1 MPATEKN
8 PGEEFM
14 RSWAGQYLFK
24 EMNPL
29 QKRLFDW
36 WTGEGFFYVSD
47 FAYVSEGMTAE
58 LMLMLGE
65 SAYRMIGVNE
75 AKDLLYAATQIESK
89 KNDGWDMIRSG
100 FEGYYYL
107 RDTDDNRA
115 RVEELLSE
123 NIRNF
128 ELLEY
133 KTKNKNGIIT
143 LKSVVILIRN
153 REKVIE

>member
-1 MPATEKN
+1 MPVTGKN
-8 PGEEFM
+8 PGDELM
-14 RSWAGQYLFK
+14 RLWAGKHLFK
-24 EMNPL
+24 EMTPL

-47 FAYVSEGMTAE
+47 FAFVSEGMTAE

-65 SAYRMIGVNE
+65 SVYRMIGVNE
-75 AKDLLYAATQIESK
+75 ANDLLYAATQIESK
-89 KNDGWDMIRSG
+89 KNDGWEMIRSG

-115 RVEELLSE
+115 RVEELLYE
-123 NIRNF
+123 NIRSF

-133 KTKNKNGIIT
+133 KTINKNGIDT

-153 REKVIE
+153 REKVVE